1 MSQTRTTS
9 VSVPTAMRRSS
20 RSSEALCTRWPTR
33 RHLNCPPLSAS
44 QRRTVLSADPLMIH
58 RLSREYDT
66 ERTTSSCPR
75 KSNSCSPVPTSHTP
89 IVPSA
94 EPVVTHRPLGEKDV
108 QRILPRFADK
118 PRSSSPPSARHK
130 RIVPSQD
137 PLRIRDSSGVRQCCD
152 GVFVPS
158 QAPYLPPRRR
168 VPNANCSVGSAAH
181 DSSAIRGIRHGIH
194 SVLMPDE

>member
-1 MSQTRTTS
+1 MSQTRTPS

-33 RHLNCPPLSAS
+33 RHLNCLPLSAS
-44 QRRTVLSADPLMIH
+44 QRRTVLSADPLTTH

-118 PRSSSPPSARHK
+118 PRSSSPPSARRK
-130 RIVPSQD
+130 RIGPSQD
-137 PLRIRDSSGVRQCCD
+137 PLRIETHQVCRQC
-152 GVFVPS
+152 
-158 QAPYLPPRRR
+158 LRRR
-168 VPNANCSVGSAAH
+168 LRALANTIFAAPSPRPKRELFCRKRRSRFVGH
-181 DSSAIRGIRHGIH
+181 PGNTTRHPQCTH
-194 SVLMPDE
+194 AR